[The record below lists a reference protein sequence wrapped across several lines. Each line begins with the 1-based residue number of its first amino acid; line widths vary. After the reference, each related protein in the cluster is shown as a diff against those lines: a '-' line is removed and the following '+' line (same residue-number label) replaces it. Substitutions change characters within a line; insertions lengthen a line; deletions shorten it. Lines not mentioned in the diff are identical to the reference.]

1 MNSPLRIK
9 GFKSPRSR
17 RNRNR
22 TRTVKTPNKTLNRV
36 IESVHEETK
45 NESDDQSQ
53 NDSTRNPIFR
63 RSNNNVKGILALT
76 KDNLKKL
83 DLKNQVN
90 FSSTYVIETEL

>member
-1 MNSPLRIK
+1 MNSPLRLK
-9 GFKSPRSR
+9 GFKSPRSI
-17 RNRNR
+17 RNRMQ
-22 TRTVKTPNKTLNRV
+22 TMKTPNKTLRKV

-76 KDNLKKL
+76 KDNLRKL

-90 FSSTYVIETEL
+90 FSSTYDIETEL